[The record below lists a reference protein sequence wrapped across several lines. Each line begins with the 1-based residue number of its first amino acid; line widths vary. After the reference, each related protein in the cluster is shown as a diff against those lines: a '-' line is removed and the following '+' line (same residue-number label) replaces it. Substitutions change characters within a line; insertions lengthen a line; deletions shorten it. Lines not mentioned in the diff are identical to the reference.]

1 MAEAMIE
8 FWQDLTT
15 TELDG
20 LDPMSTLAL
29 LPVAAI
35 EQHGPHLPLST
46 DLIIN
51 RGIVHEAITRLA
63 PGVRVLVL
71 PEQAIGDSVEH
82 TAFPGT
88 LSLQPE
94 LLLALWAEIGR
105 GVTRT
110 GLRKLVIL
118 NSHGGQ
124 VGFVDQAAL
133 RLRAE
138 EHMLV
143 IRANYFTFGT
153 CAWARWPRAIARP
166 RLPQIRT
173 CGIPASGSSIYGLAA
188 PR

>member
-1 MAEAMIE
+1 
-8 FWQDLTT
+8 
-15 TELDG
+15 
-20 LDPMSTLAL
+20 MS
-29 LPVAAI
+29 
-35 EQHGPHLPLST
+35 
-46 DLIIN
+46 
-51 RGIVHEAITRLA
+51 
-63 PGVRVLVL
+63 
-71 PEQAIGDSVEH
+71 PEPTAIGDSVEH
-82 TAFPGT
+82 TAFHGT
-88 LSLQPE
+88 LSLEPE

-153 CAWARWPRAIARP
+153 PERGRRS
-166 RLPQIRT
+166 
-173 CGIPASGSSIYGLAA
+173 ASTMSPSLVTSSAPLTAA
-188 PR
+188 TPDGRS

>member
-1 MAEAMIE
+1 
-8 FWQDLTT
+8 
-15 TELDG
+15 
-20 LDPMSTLAL
+20 MSTLAL

-82 TAFPGT
+82 TAFHGT

-94 LLLALWAEIGR
+94 LLLALWTEIGR

-124 VGFVDQAAL
+124 VGIVDQAAL

-138 EHMLV
+138 ERMLV
-143 IRANYFTFGT
+143 IRANYFNFGT
-153 CAWARWPRAIARP
+153 PKGLFDHDELANVQAHEYSTLMVWVVLLCAGRSTYLI
-166 RLPQIRT
+166 
-173 CGIPASGSSIYGLAA
+173 
-188 PR
+188 